1 MTSTSTRSDPSTT
14 RATECGVS
22 TTTIH
27 SSVVAA
33 PRAMRAV
40 EDADAARRRVS
51 RIASHV
57 NASSSRAATTT
68 ESSLANRDADDDDA
82 HDALDHDGVV
92 ARGDATAL
100 TAWLARH
107 PPGTSLDVSS
117 SIPIFVDQARID
129 AFASCTNDNQWIHG
143 ADAPGGAVA
152 HGFLTLSLLTTLTS
166 RVIANDWA
174 QKHIN
179 YGLNRVRFIAPVRVN
194 DVVFLKRCAL
204 ERVSPLPARAPG
216 ARCEYLATL
225 AVRRQ
230 RAATSTSTS
239 SDDIV
244 VIDVCVASWITTQY
258 LRASVDVDVAVAQE

>member
-1 MTSTSTRSDPSTT
+1 
-14 RATECGVS
+14 
-22 TTTIH
+22 
-27 SSVVAA
+27 
-33 PRAMRAV
+33 MRAA

-68 ESSLANRDADDDDA
+68 ESSLANRDADDDDDDHDDTHDDDA
-82 HDALDHDGVV
+82 HDHDGVV
-92 ARGDATAL
+92 VARGDPTAL

-117 SIPIFVDQARID
+117 SIPILVDQARID

-143 ADAPGGAVA
+143 ANAPGGAVA

-166 RVIANDWA
+166 RVITNDRGGA
-174 QKHIN
+174 REKYIN

-194 DVVFLKRCAL
+194 DVVFLRRCAV
-204 ERVSPLPARAPG
+204 ERVSPRPRSNGARA
-216 ARCEYLATL
+216 EYVVTL

-230 RAATSTSTS
+230 RA
-239 SDDIV
+239 DDFII
-244 VIDVCVASWITTQY
+244 IDVCVASWI
-258 LRASVDVDVAVAQE
+258 VARVPRRRPSPVARRPSPER

>member
-1 MTSTSTRSDPSTT
+1 
-14 RATECGVS
+14 
-22 TTTIH
+22 
-27 SSVVAA
+27 
-33 PRAMRAV
+33 MRAA

-57 NASSSRAATTT
+57 TASSSRAATTT
-68 ESSLANRDADDDDA
+68 ESSLVNRDADDDDTR
-82 HDALDHDGVV
+82 DTRDHDGVV
-92 ARGDATAL
+92 ARRDATAL

-107 PPGTSLDVSS
+107 PPGTSLDASS
-117 SIPIFVDQARID
+117 SIPILVDQARID

-143 ADAPGGAVA
+143 RDAPGGAVA

-194 DVVFLKRCAL
+194 DVVFLRRCAL
-204 ERVSPLPARAPG
+204 ERVAPLPRSAGARA
-216 ARCEYLATL
+216 EYLATL

-230 RAATSTSTS
+230 RDDDDATTTTTTTTTGGDGPS
-239 SDDIV
+239 
-244 VIDVCVASWITTQY
+244 VINVCVASWITTKY
-258 LRASVDVDVAVAQE
+258 L

>member
-1 MTSTSTRSDPSTT
+1 
-14 RATECGVS
+14 
-22 TTTIH
+22 
-27 SSVVAA
+27 
-33 PRAMRAV
+33 MRAA

-68 ESSLANRDADDDDA
+68 ESSLANRDADDDDDDHDDTHDDDA
-82 HDALDHDGVV
+82 HDHDGVV
-92 ARGDATAL
+92 VARGDPTAL

-117 SIPIFVDQARID
+117 SIPILVDQARID

-143 ADAPGGAVA
+143 ANAPGGAVA

-194 DVVFLKRCAL
+194 DVVFLRRCAL
-204 ERVSPLPARAPG
+204 ERVAPLPRSAGARA
-216 ARCEYLATL
+216 EYLATL

-230 RAATSTSTS
+230 RDDDDATTTTTTTTTGGDGPS
-239 SDDIV
+239 

-258 LRASVDVDVAVAQE
+258 L

>member
-1 MTSTSTRSDPSTT
+1 
-14 RATECGVS
+14 
-22 TTTIH
+22 
-27 SSVVAA
+27 
-33 PRAMRAV
+33 MRDA

-57 NASSSRAATTT
+57 TASSSSRAATT

-82 HDALDHDGVV
+82 RDRDGVV
-92 ARGDATAL
+92 ARRDATAL

-117 SIPIFVDQARID
+117 SIPILVDQARID

-143 ADAPGGAVA
+143 RDAPGGAVA

-179 YGLNRVRFIAPVRVN
+179 YGVNRVRFIAPVRVN
-194 DVVFLKRCAL
+194 DVVFLRRCAL
-204 ERVSPLPARAPG
+204 ERVAPLPRSAGARA
-216 ARCEYLATL
+216 EYLATL
-225 AVRRQ
+225 AVRRH
-230 RAATSTSTS
+230 RDDDDDATTTTTTTTGGDGPS
-239 SDDIV
+239 

-258 LRASVDVDVAVAQE
+258 L